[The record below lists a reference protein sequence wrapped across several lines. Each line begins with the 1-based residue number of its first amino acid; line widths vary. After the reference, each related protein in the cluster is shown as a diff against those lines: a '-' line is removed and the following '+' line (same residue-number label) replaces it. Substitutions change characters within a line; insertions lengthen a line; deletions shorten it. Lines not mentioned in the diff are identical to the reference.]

1 MKQDQV
7 QFISKSALFF
17 WAFGYFSLLFCL
29 LTSVQ
34 DRTSHKV
41 PVAGECHHIT
51 FGKYSEITQ
60 MLPLVVPIPRQFIFV
75 GSGGP
80 SYGCGSCQQV
90 LGDVGMTREEF
101 EGAENLVKVSPQ
113 FIGA

>member
-1 MKQDQV
+1 MSSLVYKDV
-7 QFISKSALFF
+7 LMNFF
-17 WAFGYFSLLFCL
+17 
-29 LTSVQ
+29 
-34 DRTSHKV
+34 KV

-75 GSGGP
+75 GSGRP
-80 SYGCGSCQQV
+80 SYSCGSCQQV
-90 LGDVGMTREEF
+90 LGDVGMTHEEF